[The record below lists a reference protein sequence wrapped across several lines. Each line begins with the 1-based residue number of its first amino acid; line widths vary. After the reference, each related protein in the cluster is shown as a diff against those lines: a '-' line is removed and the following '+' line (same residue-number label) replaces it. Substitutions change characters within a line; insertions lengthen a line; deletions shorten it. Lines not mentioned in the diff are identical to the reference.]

1 MRNILNKLTKGI
13 LAATMAVAA
22 LPVFGQD
29 KLASMAPVDKKM
41 RAIDSVSIIHLL
53 NQEMEGMLDNPAAE
67 LYPNWNNEY
76 TNGFGVEIPAEFKI
90 DMRNF
95 CMPTTRR
102 KVTSHYGYR
111 RSFRRRHYGTDIKVY
126 IGDTI
131 RAAFSG
137 KVRIVQYDGRGYGK
151 YVLIRHPNGLETVY
165 GHLSKQMVK
174 ENQIVRAGEPI
185 GLGGNTGRSTGSHL
199 HFETRFLGQHIDPE
213 KLFSFEA
220 QDIMGDYYVFRSNG
234 NGQVLAAHQISYAE
248 DAIEKSM
255 AKANESQTF
264 QTDKRAAQLAKPRT
278 SVHKV
283 RSGDSLSSIAKKY
296 HTTVTKLCRLNGI
309 TTKTVLRPGQILKYS

>member
-1 MRNILNKLTKGI
+1 MRNILNKLTKGF
-13 LAATMAVAA
+13 LTAAMAVAA
-22 LPVFGQD
+22 MPVFGQD

-41 RAIDSVSIIHLL
+41 RAVDSVAIIHLL
-53 NQEMEGMLDNPAAE
+53 NREMDGMLENPAAE
-67 LYPNWNNEY
+67 LYPDWNNEY
-76 TNGFGVEIPAEFKI
+76 TSGYNVELPAEFKI

-102 KVTSHYGYR
+102 KVTSHFGYR

-137 KVRIVQYDGRGYGK
+137 KVRIVEYDGRGYGR
-151 YVLIRHPNGLETVY
+151 YVLIRHPNGLETLY

-174 ENQIVRAGEPI
+174 QDQIVRAGDPI
-185 GLGGNTGRSTGSHL
+185 GLGGNSGRSTGSHL

-220 QDIMGDYYVFRSNG
+220 QDVMGDFYVYRSSG

-255 AKANESQTF
+255 AKSDESLAF
-264 QTDKRAAQLAKPRT
+264 QNDKRATQMAKPRT

-283 RSGDSLSSIAKKY
+283 RKGESLSSIAKKY
-296 HTTVTKLCRLNGI
+296 GTTVTRLCRLNSI
-309 TTKTVLRPGQILKYS
+309 TTKTVLRPGQILKYG

>member
-1 MRNILNKLTKGI
+1 
-13 LAATMAVAA
+13 
-22 LPVFGQD
+22 
-29 KLASMAPVDKKM
+29 
-41 RAIDSVSIIHLL
+41 
-53 NQEMEGMLDNPAAE
+53 MEGMLDNPAAE

-76 TNGFGVEIPAEFKI
+76 TSGYGVELPAEYKI

-137 KVRIVQYDGRGYGK
+137 KVRIVEYDGKGYGK

-174 ENQIVRAGEPI
+174 EDQIVRAGEPI

-213 KLFSFEA
+213 TLFSFEA

-234 NGQVLAAHQISYAE
+234 KGQVLAAHQISYAE

-255 AKANESQTF
+255 AKSNESQAF
-264 QTDKRAAQLAKPRT
+264 QADKRAAQLAMEQLRNSGAHVLGVVMNFEERANGSGYGYYYGYYYDEK
-278 SVHKV
+278 SVPADSPEAKEAITASRGRHLHLGG
-283 RSGDSLSSIAKKY
+283 RS
-296 HTTVTKLCRLNGI
+296 
-309 TTKTVLRPGQILKYS
+309 